1 MRRWVALPVA
11 GAVLGSMVAHEKVAE
26 ADVSGPSEGTEAAP
40 TLATSILAEATLAEA
55 ALANLPPVP
64 ASDERGMGNTQGY
77 ATRLRCALSLVHPAS
92 RVYELSH
99 ERSGTMPMSP
109 FGAPVEYTHNPSGGL
124 PFTRH
129 AFNGESICGDVAA
142 QGTQMDA
149 LGHFGVIDEVWDPA
163 TPFPAEAI
171 RYFGGFTQADVKP
184 TPDSPLLKLGIEKAP
199 PIVTSAVLLDART
212 YLGNGDRLLDGQL
225 ITAADIE
232 GMLVAQGLRR
242 RGLLPGDVL
251 YIYTGW
257 EDLWQDPDVL
267 GEYYTKAPGLA
278 VDAVFLLEEKRV
290 VAVGLDTGFID
301 PVKEG
306 QLQGQAPAQPD
317 APPDLPFF
325 IHHYNLTQAGIH
337 HIENAHLEELAGDG
351 VWTSCTMILPPL
363 ERGAAGAAVRPI
375 AVGVPHR

>member
-1 MRRWVALPVA
+1 MRKWMALPVA
-11 GAVLGSMVAHEKVAE
+11 AAALHSLVVNEKVAE
-26 ADVSGPSEGTEAAP
+26 AEASSP
-40 TLATSILAEATLAEA
+40 AETVAAATLADA
-55 ALANLPPVP
+55 ARPP
-64 ASDERGMGNTQGY
+64 AADERGMGNTQGH
-77 ATRLRCALSLVHPAS
+77 ATRLRCALSLLHPAS

-99 ERSGTMPMSP
+99 ERSGSMPQSP
-109 FGAPVEYTHNPSGGL
+109 FGAPVQYTHNPSGGL

-129 AFNGESICGDVAA
+129 AFNGEVICGDVAA

-149 LGHFGVIDEVWDPA
+149 LGHFGFLDDVWDPA
-163 TPFPAEAI
+163 APFPAESI
-171 RYFGGFTQADVKP
+171 HYFGGFTQADVKP
-184 TPDSPLLKLGIEKAP
+184 TPGSPLLRLGIEKAP
-199 PIVTSAVLLDART
+199 PILTSAVLLDART
-212 YLGNGDRLLDGQL
+212 YLGNGDRLSDGQL

-232 GMLVAQGLRR
+232 GMLVAQGLGR

-278 VDAVFLLEEKRV
+278 VDAVFLLEESRV

-337 HIENAHLEELAGDG
+337 HIENAHLEELAADS
-351 VWTSCTMILPPL
+351 VWTSCTMVLPLL
-363 ERGAAGAAVRPI
+363 ERGAAGSAVRPI
-375 AVGVPHR
+375 AVGAPHR

>member
-1 MRRWVALPVA
+1 MRRWMALPIAV
-11 GAVLGSMVAHEKVAE
+11 AVLSPVLPCEKVAE
-26 ADVSGPSEGTEAAP
+26 AETSGPLETE
-40 TLATSILAEATLAEA
+40 TMSRLESA
-55 ALANLPPVP
+55 ALESAALESAPLESARPVP
-64 ASDERGMGNTQGY
+64 AGDERGMGNTQGY
-77 ATRLRCALSLVHPAS
+77 ATRLRCALSLAHPAS

-99 ERSGTMPMSP
+99 ERSGTMPLSP
-109 FGAPVEYTHNPSGGL
+109 FGAPVEYTHNPTGGL

-129 AFNGESICGDVAA
+129 AFNGETICGDVGS

-149 LGHFGVIDEVWDPA
+149 LGHFGVLDQVWDPA
-163 TPFPAEAI
+163 TPFPAESI

-199 PIVTSAVLLDART
+199 PIMTSAVLLDART
-212 YLGNGDRLLDGQL
+212 YLGQGDRLEDGQL

-232 GMLVAQGLRR
+232 GMLVAQGLQN

-278 VDAVFLLEEKRV
+278 VDAVFLLEEQRIV
-290 VAVGLDTGFID
+290 SVGLDTGFID

-306 QLQGQAPAQPD
+306 QLAGQAPPQPD
-317 APPDLPFF
+317 APPGLPFF

-337 HIENAHLEELAGDG
+337 HIENVHLEELAADG

>member
-1 MRRWVALPVA
+1 MRRWMALPVCL
-11 GAVLGSMVAHEKVAE
+11 AVLHGIFESEKVAE
-26 ADVSGPSEGTEAAP
+26 ADMTEPAAAEAVLTPVSAAP
-40 TLATSILAEATLAEA
+40 AS
-55 ALANLPPVP
+55 AN
-64 ASDERGMGNTQGY
+64 DELGMGKTQGY

-92 RVYELSH
+92 RLYELSH
-99 ERSGTMPMSP
+99 ERSGSMPMSP

-129 AFNGESICGDVAA
+129 AFNGETICGDIGA

-149 LGHFGVIDEVWDPA
+149 LGHFGVIDTAWDPA
-163 TPFPAEAI
+163 TPFPANAI
-171 RYFGGFTQADVKP
+171 QYYGGFTQAQVKP
-184 TPDSPLLKLGIEKAP
+184 TPDSPLLKLGIEKAA

-212 YLGNGDRLLDGQL
+212 YLGNGDRLADGQL

-232 GMLVAQGLRR
+232 SMLVAQGLGN

-267 GEYYTKAPGLA
+267 GEYYSAGPGLA
-278 VDAVFLLEEKRV
+278 VDAVFLLEDERI
-290 VAVGLDTGFID
+290 VAVGLDAPFID

-306 QLQGQAPAQPD
+306 QLQGQAPPQPD
-317 APPDLPFF
+317 APPGLPFF

-337 HIENAHLEELAGDG
+337 HIENAHLEELAADE
-351 VWTSCTMILPPL
+351 VWTSCTMVLPLL
-363 ERGAAGAAVRPI
+363 ERGASGAGVRPI
-375 AVGVPHR
+375 AVGVPRP

>member
-1 MRRWVALPVA
+1 MRRWMALPVSV
-11 GAVLGSMVAHEKVAE
+11 AVLHAMIAHEEVAK
-26 ADVSGPSEGTEAAP
+26 ADTSAGP
-40 TLATSILAEATLAEA
+40 
-55 ALANLPPVP
+55 PPPP
-64 ASDERGMGNTQGY
+64 ADERGMGNTQGH
-77 ATRLRCALSLVHPAS
+77 ATRLRCGLSLLHPAS

-99 ERSGTMPMSP
+99 ERSGSMPMSP
-109 FGAPVEYTHNPSGGL
+109 FGAPVEYTYNPSGGL

-129 AFNGESICGDVAA
+129 AFNGEVISGEVGA

-149 LGHFGVIDEVWDPA
+149 LGHFGVIDAPWDPA
-163 TPFPAEAI
+163 TPFPAESI
-171 RYFGGFTQADVKP
+171 SYYGGFTQAEVKP

-199 PIVTSAVLLDART
+199 PILTSAVLLDART
-212 YLGNGDRLLDGQL
+212 FLGNGDRLSDGQL

-232 GMLVAQGLRR
+232 GMLVAQGLGG

-278 VDAVFLLEEKRV
+278 VDTVFLLEEKRI

-301 PVKEG
+301 PVAEG
-306 QLQGQAPAQPD
+306 QLSGQAPAQPD

-337 HIENAHLEELAGDG
+337 HIENAHLEELAADG
-351 VWTSCTMILPPL
+351 VWTSCTMILPLL
-363 ERGAAGAAVRPI
+363 ERGAAGSAVRPI
-375 AVGVPHR
+375 AVGRPNR

>member
-1 MRRWVALPVA
+1 MQRWMTLPVSLA
-11 GAVLGSMVAHEKVAE
+11 ILRSILGCETVAE
-26 ADVSGPSEGTEAAP
+26 ADVSSPAEREAAL
-40 TLATSILAEATLAEA
+40 TLATAAPPPAE
-55 ALANLPPVP
+55 
-64 ASDERGMGNTQGY
+64 DERGMGNTQGY
-77 ATRLRCALSLVHPAS
+77 ATRLRCALSLVDPGA

-109 FGAPVEYTHNPSGGL
+109 FGAPVEYTRNPSGGL

-129 AFNGESICGDVAA
+129 AFNGESICGEVGA

-149 LGHFGVIDEVWDPA
+149 LGHFGVIDTVWDPA
-163 TPFPAEAI
+163 TPFPAESI
-171 RYFGGFTQADVKP
+171 RYYGGFTQAEVKP

-225 ITAADIE
+225 ISAADIE
-232 GMLVAQGLRR
+232 GMLRAQGLGH

-267 GEYYTKAPGLA
+267 GEYYTKGPGLA
-278 VDAVFLLEEKRV
+278 VDAAFLLEEKRIV
-290 VAVGLDTGFID
+290 LVALDNPFTD

-306 QLQGQAPAQPD
+306 QLEGQAPAQPD

-337 HIENAHLEELAGDG
+337 QIQNAHLEELAADG
-351 VWTSCTMILPPL
+351 VWTSCTMILPLL
-363 ERGAAGAAVRPI
+363 ERGAASSAVRPI
-375 AVGVPHR
+375 AIGAPHR

>member
-1 MRRWVALPVA
+1 
-11 GAVLGSMVAHEKVAE
+11 
-26 ADVSGPSEGTEAAP
+26 
-40 TLATSILAEATLAEA
+40 
-55 ALANLPPVP
+55 
-64 ASDERGMGNTQGY
+64 MGNTQGY

-109 FGAPVEYTHNPSGGL
+109 FGTPVDYTYNPTGAL

-129 AFNGESICGDVAA
+129 AFNGEVICGEPGA

-149 LGHFGVIDEVWDPA
+149 LGHFGVLDEVWDPA
-163 TPFPAEAI
+163 TPLPAESI
-171 RYFGGFTQADVKP
+171 SYYGGFTQADVKP
-184 TPDSPLLKLGIEKAP
+184 TPDSPLLKLGIEKAA
-199 PIVTSAVLLDART
+199 PIVTCAVLLDART
-212 YLGNGDRLLDGQL
+212 YLGNGDRLQDGQL

-232 GMLVAQGLRR
+232 GMLRAQGLRS

-267 GEYYTKAPGLA
+267 GEYYTKGPGLA
-278 VDAVFLLEEKRV
+278 VDAAFLLQQKQIV
-290 VAVGLDTGFID
+290 LVGLDVPFMD

-306 QLQGQAPAQPD
+306 QLQGQAPPQPA

-325 IHHYNLTQAGIH
+325 IHHYNLTQAGVH
-337 HIENAHLEELAGDG
+337 QIENAHLEELAADR
-351 VWTSCTMILPPL
+351 VWTSCTMILPLL
-363 ERGAAGAAVRPI
+363 ERGAAGSAVRPI
-375 AVGVPHR
+375 AVGVPH